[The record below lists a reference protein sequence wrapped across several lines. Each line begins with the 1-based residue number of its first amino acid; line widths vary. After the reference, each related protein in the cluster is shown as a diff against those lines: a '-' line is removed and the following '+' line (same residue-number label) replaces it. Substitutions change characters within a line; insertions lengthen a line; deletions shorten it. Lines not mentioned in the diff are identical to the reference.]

1 MNSLSQAL
9 HHIHTMTQ
17 SLLDGDLQ
25 AQQRTFV
32 QHMHNIA
39 QQLDKTAQPIPNGVL
54 ALHAIVPTL
63 PDAFGQQ
70 CVALYGYAKLMLESP
85 VSFDHAPL
93 SDVQRAKLTEIYHT
107 GLALAQVLNSTKEH
121 AFQQRKQAR
130 QQAPQAFDVCAFLQ
144 EALPI
149 YRYWLKDHAVS
160 VQFHPSEVP
169 HIYARAYHVG
179 ELLRH
184 IIVTLGTEL
193 VAYGAITLSLAE
205 EARCVAIHIGCT
217 GVQFSPDELQ
227 ILFEKNGRNI
237 YREQL
242 DVDEGYMTFEREKGV
257 GGTAI
262 VHLPKAQPV

>member
-1 MNSLSQAL
+1 MNPISQSLHDIA
-9 HHIHTMTQ
+9 HTAQ
-17 SLLDGDLQ
+17 SLLDGELQ

-39 QQLDKTAQPIPNGVL
+39 QQLNKTAQAIPDGTR
-54 ALHAIVPTL
+54 ALQAIVPTL

-93 SDVQRAKLTEIYHT
+93 NDSQRAKLTHIYDT
-107 GLALAQVLNSTKEH
+107 GLALSQWLNSTKEN

-130 QQAPQAFDVCAFLQ
+130 HHAPQAFDVCAYVQ

-149 YRYWLKDHAVS
+149 YRYWLKDHAVT
-160 VQFHPSEVP
+160 VQFHAREMPFI
-169 HIYARAYHVG
+169 HARAYHVG

-184 IIVTLGTEL
+184 IVVTLGTEL

-205 EARCVAIHIGCT
+205 EPRCVAIHIACT
-217 GVQFSPDELQ
+217 GVQFLPNELQ
-227 ILFEKNGRNI
+227 IVFEKNGRNV

-257 GGTAI
+257 SGTAI